1 MYFKSFY
8 TFFLVLIL
16 KFNYLI
22 ALTQDISLT
31 IMVRSS
37 LDMEYVLAKSICK
50 LLDRELRISHSFGGS
65 NTLECNIRFDESIDE
80 IITKIEQNQFQYAI
94 VQKDDIY
101 NRPSNLAIRS
111 VLYFPAEK
119 EYVFITNQNVDTEI
133 IKEINYGI
141 LNHLLEFRY
150 LHSSFSN
157 FSEKNLIV
165 KQEIP
170 MHMGTLRFS
179 DEWRNNKKRKF
190 KEVE

>member
-8 TFFLVLIL
+8 SLLFILIL
-16 KFNYLI
+16 KFNYLS
-22 ALTQDISLT
+22 ALTQDISL
-31 IMVRSS
+31 IIVVRSS

-65 NTLECNIRFDESIDE
+65 NTLDCNIRFDESVDD
-80 IITKIEQNQFQYAI
+80 IITKIEQNQFQYAV
-94 VQKDDIY
+94 VQKNDLY

-111 VLYFPAEK
+111 VLYFPAKK
-119 EYVFITNQNVDTEI
+119 EYVFITNQNVDPEI

-141 LNHLLEFRY
+141 LNHLLEFKY
-150 LHSSFSN
+150 LHPSFSN
-157 FSEKNLIV
+157 FSEENLIV

-179 DEWRNNKKRKF
+179 DEWRNDKKRRF